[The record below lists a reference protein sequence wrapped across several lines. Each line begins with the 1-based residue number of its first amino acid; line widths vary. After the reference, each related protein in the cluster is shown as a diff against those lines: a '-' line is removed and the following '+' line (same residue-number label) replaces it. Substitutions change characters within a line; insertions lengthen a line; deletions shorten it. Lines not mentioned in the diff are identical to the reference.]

1 MIATEPQKE
10 FMEPTIAL
18 VGGFLGAGKTTA
30 MLRAAHQLA
39 AQGCRVGIVTN
50 DQAEELVDTALAQ
63 QHGLIVK
70 EVPGGCFCCRFDDFM
85 AAVIGLGEAG
95 PPDIIL
101 AEPVGSC
108 TDLSAT
114 VYEPIKRHYAHQYR
128 LAPLSIVVDPFR
140 LSGLLLTP
148 QLVALPAS
156 VRYLYQQQ
164 LAEADILILNKVD
177 LLSSEQME
185 QCVGLLESL
194 VPGTQILTMSAR
206 TGHGVSDWLNR
217 LLAHERRVGQRYLD
231 LDYHTYAEAEASLG
245 WLNARVRVC
254 GQQPFEPTRW
264 VSTFFN
270 ELNGHLRAAQAEVGH
285 VKVYLKS
292 PTGFIKASMVTTEG
306 LPSYEQDSMAG
317 TANEG
322 QAIINARVNML
333 PAQLEQIVRRAIDT
347 ANAGSSVNGF
357 VVRLQSFSPPPPK
370 PQYRLGNGVG

>member
-1 MIATEPQKE
+1 MR
-10 FMEPTIAL
+10 PTIAL

-30 MLRAAHQLA
+30 MLRAARQLA
-39 AQGCRVGIVTN
+39 AEGCRVGVVTN
-50 DQAEELVDTALAQ
+50 DQGEELVDTALAQ
-63 QHGLIVK
+63 QHGLTVN

-85 AAVIGLGEAG
+85 EAVVGLGEAG
-95 PPDIIL
+95 HPDIIL

-114 VYEPIKRHYAHQYR
+114 VYEPIKRYYAHQYR

-177 LLSSEQME
+177 LLSSEQVE
-185 QCVGLLESL
+185 QCVCLLESL

-206 TGHGVSDWLNR
+206 TGLGVSDWLNG
-217 LLAHERRVGQRYLD
+217 LLAHEEPVGQRYLD

-245 WLNARVRVC
+245 WLNARVRVW

-264 VSTFFN
+264 VSAFFY
-270 ELNGHLRAAQAEVGH
+270 ELNGHLRVAQAEVGH
-285 VKVYLKS
+285 VKVLLKS
-292 PTGFIKASMVTTEG
+292 PAGFIKASMVTTEG

-317 TANEG
+317 TASQG

-347 ANAGSSVNGF
+347 ASAGSSVNGI
-357 VVRLQSFSPPPPK
+357 VEVLRSFSPPPPK
-370 PQYRLGNGVG
+370 PQYRSSNGPV